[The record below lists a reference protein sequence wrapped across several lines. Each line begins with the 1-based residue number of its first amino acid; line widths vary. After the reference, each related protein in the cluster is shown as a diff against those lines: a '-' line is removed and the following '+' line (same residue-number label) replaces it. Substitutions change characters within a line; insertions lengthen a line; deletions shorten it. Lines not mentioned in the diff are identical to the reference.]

1 MGLQAAHGLD
11 PQHLVNV
18 CAQGNAEKR
27 HLCLTTEVIYLYCV
41 AERCLGK
48 RRRFMKLPGLCF
60 CPVSGEGLNKGFC
73 FGKTKNSKGKK

>member
-41 AERCLGK
+41 AERCLAK
-48 RRRFMKLPGLCF
+48 D
-60 CPVSGEGLNKGFC
+60 EGL
-73 FGKTKNSKGKK
+73 